1 MKTILRF
8 AQDDTK
14 PAQDDNQPAHDDTKP
29 AQDDKIPLRW
39 LRTAGLAALTPLLEK
54 NVIKTLA
61 VDVPLVFSMGRVI
74 VLAFAL
80 CMLRQIWRAGIA
92 GWPEATL
99 SIAIVLALPVLGALE
114 RVTPDRVVDLAS
126 ALVGRFGV
134 ESTRS
139 REPSKFDDHRA
150 DT

>member
-8 AQDDTK
+8 AQDDK
-14 PAQDDNQPAHDDTKP
+14 QPAQDDTKP
-29 AQDDKIPLRW
+29 AQDDKQPAQDDTRW
-39 LRTAGLAALTPLLEK
+39 LRAIALAALTPLLEK

-134 ESTRS
+134 GSTRS